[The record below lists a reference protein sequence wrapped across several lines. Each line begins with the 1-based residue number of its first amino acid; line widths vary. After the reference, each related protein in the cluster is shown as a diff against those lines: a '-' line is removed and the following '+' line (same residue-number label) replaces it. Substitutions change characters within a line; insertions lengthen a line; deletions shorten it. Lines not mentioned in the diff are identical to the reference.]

1 MPTYA
6 VLGSTGNCGSALI
19 RNLLEKSPDNHVNAY
34 CRNEAKLRKVLPEV
48 VDNKQVTVFAGSM
61 DDETLMDNCLRG
73 TKAVFLAVT
82 SNDNIP
88 GCRLNT
94 DTAITVIRTLYR
106 LRDEKTQPSSGANA
120 PYKAPR
126 LVLLSACCFDDH
138 LARTQPK
145 WFRPIMLR
153 AASNVYS
160 DLQRAEDVMRSHDHW
175 ISSIFIK
182 PAGLSPDIA
191 RGHRLTFDEEESF
204 VSYAD
209 LSNGMIE
216 AADDEAGVYL
226 GRNVGVVNKVRG
238 QGASFPPGT
247 PLCIA
252 MGFVRYLFPWMHP
265 YLPETGPGK

>member
-6 VLGSTGNCGSALI
+6 VLGSTGNCGSALV
-19 RNLLEKSPDNHVNAY
+19 RNLLEKSSDNHVNAY

-48 VDNKQVTVFAGSM
+48 VDNKHVNVFAGSM

-73 TKAVFLAVT
+73 TKAIFLALT

-94 DTAITVIRTLYR
+94 DTAITVIRSLYR
-106 LRDEKTQPSSGANA
+106 LRDETQPSDA

-204 VSYAD
+204 VSYMD

-216 AADDEAGVYL
+216 AADDEAGLYL

-252 MGFVRYLFPWMHP
+252 MGFVRHFFPWLHP

>member
-1 MPTYA
+1 
-6 VLGSTGNCGSALI
+6 
-19 RNLLEKSPDNHVNAY
+19 
-34 CRNEAKLRKVLPEV
+34 
-48 VDNKQVTVFAGSM
+48 M

-73 TKAVFLAVT
+73 TKAIFLALT

-94 DTAITVIRTLYR
+94 DTAITVIRSLYR
-106 LRDEKTQPSSGANA
+106 LRDEKQPSDA

-204 VSYAD
+204 VSYMD

-216 AADDEAGVYL
+216 AADDEAGLYL

-252 MGFVRYLFPWMHP
+252 MGFVRHFFPWLHP

>member
-19 RNLLEKSPDNHVNAY
+19 RNLVEKSPENHINAY
-34 CRNEAKLRKVLPEV
+34 CRDQTKLHRVLPELV
-48 VDNKQVTVFAGSM
+48 GSKQVEVFQGSIN
-61 DDETLMDNCLRG
+61 DEALIDSCLRG
-73 TKAVFLAVT
+73 TKAVFMAVT

-88 GCRLNT
+88 GIRLNT
-94 DTAITVIRTLYR
+94 DTAMTVIRSLYR
-106 LRDEKTQPSSGANA
+106 LRDEAGSTGTYTP
-120 PYKAPR
+120 PR

-160 DLQRAEDVMRSHDHW
+160 DLQRAEDVLRSHDHW

-191 RGHRLTFDEEESF
+191 RGHKLTFDEEESF
-204 VSYAD
+204 VSYMD

-216 AADDEAGVYL
+216 AADDESGLYI

-238 QGASFPPGT
+238 EGAKFPSGT

-252 MGFVRYLFPWMHP
+252 MGFVRHFFPWLHP

>member
-6 VLGSTGNCGSALI
+6 VLGSTGNCGSALV
-19 RNLLEKSPDNHVNAY
+19 RNLLEKSSDNHVNAY

-48 VDNKQVTVFAGSM
+48 VDNKQVSVFAGSM

-73 TKAVFLAVT
+73 TKAVFLALT

-94 DTAITVIRTLYR
+94 DTAITVIRSLYR
-106 LRDEKTQPSSGANA
+106 LRDEAQPSDA

-175 ISSIFIK
+175 IPSIFIK

-204 VSYAD
+204 VSYMD

-216 AADDEAGVYL
+216 AADDEAGLYH

-252 MGFVRYLFPWMHP
+252 MGFVRHFFPWLHP